1 MQKSMKL
8 NVYSWSLSGCL
19 TTITLYLR
27 PNINWDTGK
36 LETIPPSRDNVN
48 GSLFEMLKRTFIFLW
63 SET

>member
-1 MQKSMKL
+1 MCTAGPE
-8 NVYSWSLSGCL
+8 WLSYHHY
-19 TTITLYLR
+19 LYLR